1 MRSLIRTFG
10 VGALPLY
17 IPVTTAAPPSPE
29 AQELG
34 RHLTDV
40 IHAYQAD
47 HPNMSSVEVRQGIQ
61 LARQAAGGTDAK
73 MRPAIAVI
81 LVGMMAVGLAF
92 LRSNPDMGQV
102 PWVLVA
108 VGVLVVVLAVAA
120 VRASRR

>member
-1 MRSLIRTFG
+1 M
-10 VGALPLY
+10 Y

-40 IHAYQAD
+40 IHAYLAD

-61 LARQAAGGTDAK
+61 LARQTAGGTDAK
-73 MRPAIAVI
+73 MRQAIV
-81 LVGMMAVGLAF
+81 VGLVAMMGLGLF
-92 LRSNPDMGQV
+92 FFRSNPDMGQV

-108 VGVLVVVLAVAA
+108 VGVLVVALAVAA